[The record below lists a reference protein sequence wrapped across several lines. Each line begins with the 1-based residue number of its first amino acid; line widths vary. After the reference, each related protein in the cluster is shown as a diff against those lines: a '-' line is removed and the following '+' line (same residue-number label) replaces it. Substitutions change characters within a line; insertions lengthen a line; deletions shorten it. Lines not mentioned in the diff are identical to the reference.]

1 MNSQTSNPVEKNLN
15 GIKRFSIASSYPFFA
30 LIRKTLIFD
39 LGTIKRI
46 IISVFVMVL
55 VPALILAFA
64 PPLSGEQHVVQLL
77 GFVTWYYNFAI
88 MFPIIII
95 GSTGPLISEELRS
108 GTLLF
113 LVSKPISRT
122 KIILSKF
129 IALFIF
135 GITISFLSLSI
146 ICIMAL
152 IKYSFVDIG
161 AYLGLFFLYSLII
174 TLFFG
179 GITMGLSSIFSRPR
193 NVLLLPLALVIFSF
207 LVMMMFK
214 PLLLYATD
222 NWYEDLLLYNFD
234 IGYHF
239 SNIFLWLGESF
250 DPELLNY
257 FQMIFLMFGII
268 KMEISESWE
277 ISYVRTDYYH
287 PVVSLLFLIGI
298 AGILIII
305 GVISLKKRDISG

>member
-1 MNSQTSNPVEKNLN
+1 MKAQTANPVKKTLR
-15 GIKRFSIASSYPFFA
+15 GIKLHTRASSYPFFT

-39 LGTIKRI
+39 LCTIKRI

-64 PPLSGEQHVVQLL
+64 PPFSGEQHVVQLL

-108 GTLLF
+108 GTMLF

-122 KIILSKF
+122 KIIISKF

-161 AYLGLFFLYSLII
+161 SYLGIFFIYGLVI

-179 GITMGLSSIFSRPR
+179 GITMGFSSIFSRPR
-193 NVLLLPLALVIFSF
+193 NVLLIPLALVIFSF

-222 NWYEDLLLYNFD
+222 NWYEDFFLYFFD

-239 SNIFLWLGESF
+239 SNIFLWIGESF
-250 DPELLNY
+250 DPEILNY
-257 FQMIFLMFGII
+257 FAMIFWMFGITT
-268 KMEISESWE
+268 MEVSGGWE
-277 ISYVRTDYYH
+277 ISYVKTNYFH
-287 PVVSLLFLIGI
+287 PVVSFLFLVGI